1 MSRRRLWEIGC
12 VGIDAVLCTS
22 FDPEELLGMGPA
34 MRGACDI
41 PELPDLRVP
50 RSLIVY
56 GVAHKAC
63 HSENP
68 TSLRIERRLDAMHR
82 HLLDQSRR
90 ADKVD
95 VLAHCYAVSE
105 EADEDLAG
113 CLWTVLTDSRS
124 ELRQQGLFWVQ
135 GVMIRSL
142 LHWMESWRQGR
153 RKLTDAGRRGQDFYE
168 GRNG

>member
-22 FDPEELLGMGPA
+22 FDPDELLGMDPA
-34 MRGACDI
+34 MRGACEI
-41 PELPDLRVP
+41 PELPGFRVP
-50 RSLIVY
+50 RSLIVD

-82 HLLDQSRR
+82 RLLDESQT
-90 ADKVD
+90 ADQVD
-95 VLAHCYAVSE
+95 VLARCDAVSD

-113 CLWTVLTDSRS
+113 CLGTVLTDSRS
-124 ELRQQGLFWVQ
+124 ELRQQGPFWVQ

-142 LHWMESWRQGR
+142 LPWMESWRQGR
-153 RKLTDAGRRGQDFYE
+153 RKRSDAGHLGQDFCGE
-168 GRNG
+168 RNG